1 MTPSHIKIVYSQL
14 ESRTFE
20 RTPMHIQLWEY
31 VAVNYHPHDNYCAA
45 LEKLSYLRDEVRE
58 FRWVTEWQL
67 VSLGVA

>member
-14 ESRTFE
+14 ESRTFR
-20 RTPMHIQLWEY
+20 RTPTFNSEEY
-31 VAVNYHPHDNYCAA
+31 VAVNYHPRDSYCCAA
-45 LEKLSYLRDEVRE
+45 LKKLLYLRDEVRE